1 MRILS
6 FIPIAAI
13 SLAGL
18 ATVPAAAQ
26 QVTGKPAGN
35 FRLTDADGKSVTL
48 DQFKGR
54 PVVLEWNNPGCPFVQ
69 KHYDSG
75 NMQATQAKA
84 KAAGAVWLT
93 INSGAPGKQGY
104 MTGPEAKKFV
114 TAQKAQPKAAP
125 KAPPAKDRPTRPTG
139 RLDGIAEGLSRSQPK
154 SPASK
159 GAPAAAT
166 AAEVRRSI
174 DVSIKA
180 KVGPRW
186 NGCRI
191 SGVDVDQLKTVVKFK
206 LTQSGA
212 LAGFTSV
219 NTTGENDSNKFQV
232 QRHQECAK
240 RAVELAAP
248 FDLPE
253 ENYSF
258 WQNYTLDFIKR

>member
-6 FIPIAAI
+6 FIPIAAT

-18 ATVPAAAQ
+18 AIVPAAAQ

-114 TAQKAQPKAAP
+114 TAQKAQPTAYLLDPQGRVGKGYAAKTTPHMYLIDASGKLVYQGGIDDKPTADKADIAGARNHVLAALGEV
-125 KAPPAKDRPTRPTG
+125 KAGKPVSVPETRPY
-139 RLDGIAEGLSRSQPK
+139 
-154 SPASK
+154 
-159 GAPAAAT
+159 
-166 AAEVRRSI
+166 
-174 DVSIKA
+174 
-180 KVGPRW
+180 
-186 NGCRI
+186 GC
-191 SGVDVDQLKTVVKFK
+191 SVKY
-206 LTQSGA
+206 
-212 LAGFTSV
+212 AG
-219 NTTGENDSNKFQV
+219 
-232 QRHQECAK
+232 
-240 RAVELAAP
+240 
-248 FDLPE
+248 
-253 ENYSF
+253 
-258 WQNYTLDFIKR
+258 